1 MTDAVEIVNDLAIME
16 NNMEVVQEI
25 TNRITIQFSNPIHTH
40 TQSNLFEIII
50 YIYIWLYLGCIYIH
64 THKRNYLK
72 EMSVLLCS

>member
-50 YIYIWLYLGCIYIH
+50 YIYIYMVVLRLYIY
-64 THKRNYLK
+64 TYT
-72 EMSVLLCS
+72 